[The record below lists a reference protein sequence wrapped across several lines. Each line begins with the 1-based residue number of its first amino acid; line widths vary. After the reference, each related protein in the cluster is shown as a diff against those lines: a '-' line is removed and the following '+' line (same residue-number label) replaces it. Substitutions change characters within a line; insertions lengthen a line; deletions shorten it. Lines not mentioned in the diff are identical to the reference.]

1 MVFAAINYG
10 ISQSAFL
17 GSLLFLLDINDLYQA
32 IKFCKLHHF
41 TDDSNLLFLGNSIK
55 TLNKPVWK
63 HLINWLNENKTSLK
77 VKKAE
82 TVIFQ

>member
-41 TDDSNLLFLGNSIK
+41 TNLLFLGNSIK
-55 TLNKPVWK
+55 TLNKPV
-63 HLINWLNENKTSLK
+63 
-77 VKKAE
+77 
-82 TVIFQ
+82 